1 MKKLILIFV
10 SLLMVTNSFAYSV
23 DDDFKKMKNLVGKW
37 TGTLEWS
44 TGDQPETLNLEY
56 SIRSNGSAI
65 LEESNQGGVE
75 MLTIFNVQNEK
86 LQSTHYCGLRNKPV
100 SYLQS
105 NSNGAMIFKTDID
118 KSGIDKSKESFVIS
132 WKISLD
138 NDDKDKFYYEYK
150 VHNPDGAI
158 VTRTAVMKRVI

>member
-1 MKKLILIFV
+1 MITVNFNLEFVNCYVLTINQFIMKKLILIFV

-65 LEESNQGGVE
+65 LE
-75 MLTIFNVQNEK
+75 
-86 LQSTHYCGLRNKPV
+86 
-100 SYLQS
+100 
-105 NSNGAMIFKTDID
+105 
-118 KSGIDKSKESFVIS
+118 
-132 WKISLD
+132 
-138 NDDKDKFYYEYK
+138 
-150 VHNPDGAI
+150 
-158 VTRTAVMKRVI
+158 

>member
-1 MKKLILIFV
+1 
-10 SLLMVTNSFAYSV
+10 MVTNSFAYSV

-86 LQSTHYCGLRNKPV
+86 LQSTHYCGLRNNPI

-105 NSNGAMIFKTDID
+105 NSNGAMIFKLI
-118 KSGIDKSKESFVIS
+118 
-132 WKISLD
+132 
-138 NDDKDKFYYEYK
+138 
-150 VHNPDGAI
+150 
-158 VTRTAVMKRVI
+158 